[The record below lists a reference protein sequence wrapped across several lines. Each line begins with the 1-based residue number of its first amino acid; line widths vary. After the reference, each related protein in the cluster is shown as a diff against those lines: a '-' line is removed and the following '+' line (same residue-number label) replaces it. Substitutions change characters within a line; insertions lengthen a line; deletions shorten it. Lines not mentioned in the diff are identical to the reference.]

1 MKRQRLGQH
10 FLLSQNIAKFI
21 AESAQIT
28 KKDTVLEVGTGKGIL
43 VPYLCEKAK
52 SVVSIEADE
61 DLYSSATLKFSQI
74 TNLELMFGDGFTDIG
89 FTVFVS
95 NLPYS
100 ESKRAIEWLA
110 QRKFSHGVIM
120 VQKEFAEKLVSMSK
134 KEMRAISVIANHA
147 FDIEKIMSVNKNNF
161 EPPPKVDSVVLRL
174 KQKRVVSA
182 KLIES
187 IEKMFSYRRK
197 TIGNIAKNFGKTIQ
211 SDKRLEEL
219 SGDEIIKIAK
229 QIS

>member
-43 VPYLCEKAK
+43 VPYLCERAK
-52 SVVSIEADE
+52 SVISIEADGN
-61 DLYSSATLKFSQI
+61 LYSSAIVKFSQI
-74 TNLELMFGDGFTDIG
+74 TNLELMFGDGFTDMD

-110 QRKFSHGVIM
+110 QRKFSRAVIM
-120 VQKEFAEKLVSMSK
+120 VQKEFAEKLVSMNK

-147 FDIEKIMSVNKNNF
+147 FEIEKIMSVNKNNF
-161 EPPPKVDSVVLRL
+161 EPPPKIDSVVLRL

-182 KLIES
+182 KIIKS
-187 IEKMFSYRRK
+187 VEKMFSYRRK
-197 TIGNIAKNFGKTIQ
+197 TIGNIAKNFGKPIQ
-211 SDKRLEEL
+211 SDKRLEEI